1 MIVTLQNVH
10 KLKFPVY
17 MLPSED
23 WERSDGLVFME
34 GLILDDRNME
44 GETLGIRR
52 LQTPFQKSLFQ
63 LNKSFPSLV
72 ALALQKSGKCYID
85 SRGTC
90 FIYEKTVFCDVK
102 YHEISKVTRKEY
114 VSTLT
119 LKGIKSTFQIPRPP
133 PDGTEWAGV
142 LYYHGLPWKLF
153 DFSKTKKKDI
163 RKKV

>member
-17 MLPSED
+17 KLPSED
-23 WERSDGLVFME
+23 WDRSDGLVFME
-34 GLILDDRNME
+34 GLVLDDRNME
-44 GETLGIRR
+44 GDTLGLRR

-63 LNKSFPSLV
+63 LTKSFPSLV
-72 ALALQKSGKCYID
+72 ALILQPGGTCYID

-90 FIYEKTVFCDVK
+90 FIYIKTKFCVVK
-102 YHEISKVTRKEY
+102 YHRISAVYRKEY
-114 VSTLT
+114 VSTLK
-119 LKGIKSTFQIPRPP
+119 LKGVRNSFQIPRPP
-133 PDGTEWAGV
+133 PEGTEWAGV